1 MKKSDFIVIGAVSV
15 IVGILLVCLYVF
27 GGESGKYVQVE
38 SNGNVIDTLKLD
50 EDIQKEYAFGD
61 ETNTLKIENGKA
73 TVTSANCPDGICVN
87 HKAIYRKGESII
99 CLPHKLVITIIG
111 DSPTDD
117 EIDAVA

>member
-1 MKKSDFIVIGAVSV
+1 MKKADLIIIGAVGL
-15 IVGILLVCLYVF
+15 IVGILFVCLYVF
-27 GGESGKYVQVE
+27 GGDSGKYVQIE
-38 SNGNVIDTLKLD
+38 SNGEVVETLKLD
-50 EDIQKEYAFGD
+50 EDIQKEYRFGD

-73 TVTSANCPDGICVN
+73 TVTDANCPDGICVN

>member
-1 MKKSDFIVIGAVSV
+1 MKKADLIIIAIVGV
-15 IVGILLVCLYVF
+15 IVGILFICLYVF
-27 GGESGKYVQVE
+27 GDESGKYVQIE
-38 SNGNVIDTLKLD
+38 SNGKVIETLKLD
-50 EDIQKEYAFGD
+50 EDIQKEYRFDD

-99 CLPHKLVITIIG
+99 CLPHKLVITIVS
-111 DSPTDD
+111 DSPADD